1 MSNYCK
7 LRQKK
12 TKNKNIDIVYCHENK
27 NLEDTYCI
35 RENWDKS
42 CRIKNCYEM
51 NDTVKE
57 ENKPSFCIK
66 NSECIWLKNKDN
78 GKCVYK
84 PEFKN
89 LLDNLEDIYEKV
101 NPDSIFKPTFLRFK
115 RGLKTNKEGFTS
127 EAWIYSSTP
136 TDKSLS
142 LDSIKNK
149 YKSVV
154 SKEDD
159 KKKKIKNYSKN
170 IVSKTNLSLGFK
182 IAYCSLLG
190 ILIIYLLIKINVI
203 NVVATALQA
212 VAGPADVPAD
222 VPAAD
227 PTDVPAAGPAADVP
241 AAGPADVPA
250 DVPAAGPAADADA
263 AGRVPADVPAAAPD
277 GYNLRA
283 RRGITDE
290 YRRWLANKVANIDG
304 TRNQQ
309 LYDFIFGL
317 PNNRINN
324 VLRPNL
330 SDNDKI
336 QVFRDIF
343 L

>member
-222 VPAAD
+222 VPAA
-227 PTDVPAAGPAADVP
+227 
-241 AAGPADVPA
+241 
-250 DVPAAGPAADADA
+250 GPAADADA